1 MVYLFSVEL
10 PATYPIVFLQ
20 NTASTTWPNCIALAS
35 SLELAAHP
43 KGLASPSRM
52 CVCSHVCVCYS
63 VLKRCMFL
71 RTLSGSARCLNTLSC
86 QSVLQRT
93 SARQPWQPLSRQNQK
108 WCRKFNLY
116 EKDAQ
121 RKVTHLFSLQH
132 LGKITILSAA
142 RQPWQPWLA
151 NVQK

>member
-1 MVYLFSVEL
+1 MFIFSVECS
-10 PATYPIVFLQ
+10 ATCPIVVHQ
-20 NTASTTWPNCIALAS
+20 NATSTTWPNGIALVS
-35 SLELAAHP
+35 SLELAQP
-43 KGLASPSRM
+43 EGLDSRSHRY
-52 CVCSHVCVCYS
+52 VCSHVCVCHS
-63 VLKRCMFL
+63 VRKGCMSL

-108 WCRKFNLY
+108 WCRKFSLY
-116 EKDAQ
+116 GKNAQ
-121 RKVTHLFSLQH
+121 RKVTHLCYLQH
-132 LGKITILSAA
+132 LGKITILRAA